1 MFDVNV
7 NKNYQDLKAVDSP
20 RTIVNLLKLYVLFL
34 WLSYDNSAIL
44 ILYFYVIKFLR
55 I

>member
-7 NKNYQDLKAVDSP
+7 NKNYQDLMAVDSP
-20 RTIVNLLKLYVLFL
+20 RIVYLLKLYVLFFG
-34 WLSYDNSAIL
+34 LSYDNSAIL